1 MNKQKIEQLT
11 EDLIKV
17 SNKYID
23 EDNMSTED
31 VCACFM
37 GAAILVVR
45 ASKPF
50 EIKPTESGKS
60 IVEDN
65 LEVN

>member
-11 EDLIKV
+11 QDLIKAA
-17 SNKYID
+17 NKYID

-37 GAAILVVR
+37 GATILVVR

-50 EIKPTESGKS
+50 ETKSDKSVVES
-60 IVEDN
+60 N
-65 LEVN
+65 LN